1 MRKSLSIVALAM
13 SLVAMATPSSVK
25 AAQPADFNSQLNAIE
40 DEQLR
45 RTLSNSIAVGL
56 ISTDEELQAAISQA
70 IDSAEDDQIS
80 FDVKETRKKPKHGNK
95 PNNHNNNKPNN
106 NKPNNNGSN
115 GSNGGN
121 GGGNSKLASMITE
134 LSKNLKTLDQ
144 GASVKVQKNEGR
156 ANATKLFKDID
167 TPIPAAYDRCIKLCN
182 LFNPRTNTPEMGEH
196 GKAIKEFFQSIQN
209 DPCIKE
215 ALKVTNTTIDDMMNN
230 WFGTGAGFEHV
241 IAGEIKGTKVSGYHW
256 WYRYYTDERNGH
268 VNYINSVEAVGNPRM
283 YTGSFDWDPDGNGPL
298 PTCRK
303 PKGGFTLQH
312 SPMAILALGHIAIET
327 CRANGSVPGSLT
339 FKADI
344 NGETFTWQLYTMG
357 GTIRSLYPMAN
368 R

>member
-1 MRKSLSIVALAM
+1 MRKSLSVIAVAM

-25 AAQPADFNSQLNAIE
+25 AAQVADFNDQLNAIE

-56 ISTDEELQAAISQA
+56 ISTDEELQNAISQA
-70 IDSAEDDQIS
+70 IDSAEEDQIS
-80 FDVKETRKKPKHGNK
+80 FEVSRKKPKHGNK
-95 PNNHNNNKPNN
+95 PKPNNNKPNN
-106 NKPNNNGSN
+106 NKPNGGN

-134 LSKNLKTLDQ
+134 LSKNLRDLDK
-144 GASVKVQKNEGR
+144 GAAVMVQKNEGR
-156 ANATKLFKDID
+156 ANTTKLFKDIT
-167 TPIPAAYDRCIKLCN
+167 TPIPAAYDRCVKLCN
-182 LFNPRTNTPEMGEH
+182 LFDPHTNTPEMQKH
-196 GKAIKEFFQSIQN
+196 GKAIKEFFYSIQN

-215 ALKVTNTTIDDMMNN
+215 ALKVTNTSIDDMITN

-268 VNYINSVEAVGNPRM
+268 VEYINSMEAIGNPRM
-283 YTGSFDWDPDGNGPL
+283 YTGSYTWDPDGNGPL
-298 PTCRK
+298 PTCKK

-357 GTIRSLYPMAN
+357 GTIRSLYPMD